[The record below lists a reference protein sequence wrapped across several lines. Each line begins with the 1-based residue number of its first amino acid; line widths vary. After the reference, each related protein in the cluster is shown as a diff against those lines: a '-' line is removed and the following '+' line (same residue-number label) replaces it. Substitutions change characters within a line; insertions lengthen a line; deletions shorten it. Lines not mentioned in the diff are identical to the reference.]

1 MKKVYPDYIKWIG
14 DLNSRGFYF
23 HFLSVP
29 LFQQNWLVPQKTNEK
44 SMICCFLEF
53 QPNIRI
59 YQDIILLSVVKTQA
73 RKNQEQKTEHSFW
86 SCLCQGSLLYAESSQ
101 D

>member
-1 MKKVYPDYIKWIG
+1 
-14 DLNSRGFYF
+14 
-23 HFLSVP
+23 
-29 LFQQNWLVPQKTNEK
+29 
-44 SMICCFLEF
+44 MICCFLEF
-53 QPNIRI
+53 QPDIRI

-73 RKNQEQKTEHSFW
+73 RKNQEQKTDGGTAFG